1 MKYMNQVVQYGPQ
14 QLLTEKEAAE
24 YLGISAQ
31 WLRCSR
37 MKYPSWVGPR
47 FIKISKRKVMY
58 RVRHLDEFLA
68 ARVMD
73 PADRFVAA

>member
-1 MKYMNQVVQYGPQ
+1 MKYMNQIATYGPQ
-14 QLLTEKEAAE
+14 QLLTEKDAAA
-24 YLGISAQ
+24 YIGISAQ

-37 MKYPSWVGPR
+37 MRNPTWAGPR

-68 ARVMD
+68 ARTFD